1 MNFTNGCLLLLVSL
15 FLHRCKASF
24 IVICIVVWDG
34 IPTQEADSVYR
45 MLSVKLNKYGLPT
58 VRRCATNENR
68 TCACQGKWFVLP
80 GVVQNFEKRISFQT
94 VGLDPETCGVSY
106 SFGCSWSMY
115 YNGCKYARSKTVR
128 KFRLSVKNEEAEIE
142 ERMNILATM
151 LSPLYVTVAPQAF
164 QNQVQYEREAP
175 DCRLGLKPGK
185 PFSGNREEYI
195 RCMGGTTNSRIF
207 CARCHLL
214 FGLLRSYSPGLAQ
227 HAGWMYGS
235 GDVTETAST
244 WCQTGRRTVACFA
257 TLHHGHYGRV
267 R

>member
-1 MNFTNGCLLLLVSL
+1 M
-15 FLHRCKASF
+15 
-24 IVICIVVWDG
+24 WDG

-45 MLSVKLNKYGLPT
+45 MLAVKLNKYGLPT

-68 TCACQGKWFVLP
+68 TCACQGK
-80 GVVQNFEKRISFQT
+80 FQSAPQLVRVT
-94 VGLDPETCGVSY
+94 PTNPYRSSNAGLDPETCGVSY

-142 ERMNILATM
+142 ERMNVLATM

-185 PFSGNREEYI
+185 PFSGN
-195 RCMGGTTNSRIF
+195 
-207 CARCHLL
+207 L
-214 FGLLRSYSPGLAQ
+214 
-227 HAGWMYGS
+227 
-235 GDVTETAST
+235 D
-244 WCQTGRRTVACFA
+244 
-257 TLHHGHYGRV
+257 
-267 R
+267 